1 MYAVIRTGGKQY
13 RVNPGDVVRVEKL
26 AGDVGQQI
34 EFDDVLMVGGEGEPV
49 VGKPNVKDAK
59 VKGKIIQQ
67 DRGRKIIVFK
77 QKKRKHYRKKQGH
90 RQYFTGVAI
99 ESIDT
104 GSGKKKAQP
113 KKEEASG
120 EEE

>member
-1 MYAVIRTGGKQY
+1 MYAIIRTGGKQY

-26 AGDVGQQI
+26 PGEVGQEI

-49 VGKPNVKDAK
+49 VGKPNVEKVK
-59 VKGKIIQQ
+59 VKGKIVRQ

-99 ESIDT
+99 QSIET
-104 GSGKKKAQP
+104 GAGAP
-113 KKEEASG
+113 PEEKKETSEG
-120 EEE
+120 EE